1 MSKPFFQTLKRH
13 LSIRAQIAQE
23 IKTTSEYQGGG
34 FCCSE
39 GRCWHELG
47 TEGGDHD
54 GELTLTEA
62 ALLTSWCDL
71 REAGLLREP

>member
-34 FCCSE
+34 VS
-39 GRCWHELG
+39 
-47 TEGGDHD
+47 
-54 GELTLTEA
+54 A
-62 ALLTSWCDL
+62 AVRADAGMSWGQKEVTTTGNSL
-71 REAGLLREP
+71 

>member
-34 FCCSE
+34 GF
-39 GRCWHELG
+39 
-47 TEGGDHD
+47 
-54 GELTLTEA
+54 
-62 ALLTSWCDL
+62 LLQ
-71 REAGLLREP
+71 